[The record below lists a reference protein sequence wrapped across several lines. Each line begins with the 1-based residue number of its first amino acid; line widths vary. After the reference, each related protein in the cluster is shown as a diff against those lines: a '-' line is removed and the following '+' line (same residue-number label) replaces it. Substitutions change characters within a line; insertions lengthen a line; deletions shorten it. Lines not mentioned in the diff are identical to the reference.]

1 MYRIG
6 TIFPD
11 FFIFHGGLG
20 IALKRICPGR
30 VAKFFGEFSNTR
42 LRAFPGYDIIK
53 NNRFLGVKSR
63 DGVLMPIK
71 MIAIDMDDTLLR
83 DDNTIS
89 EYTRQVLKKAMAKGI
104 RIVIATGR
112 MFQAARPAGKQI
124 GLGDVPMVCY
134 TGSLTGLCE
143 SGKVLRNVTIDLPLA
158 LEILDTVR
166 EHGWQAQT
174 YIDDELYVPYRN
186 QNVADYEKQ
195 CGVTAHVQGDA
206 FYVPVKAPTKILVME
221 HDPQIMKEIET
232 VMREKF
238 GSLVNQVK
246 SKPYFFE
253 MNHLSCS
260 KGNALRALADEWG
273 ISCEEIMTF
282 GNGNNDV
289 SMLSMTPWGFA
300 VANASEDAK
309 KAAAHETV
317 SNNEDG
323 VAKAIERYM
332 EGDL

>member
-1 MYRIG
+1 
-6 TIFPD
+6 
-11 FFIFHGGLG
+11 
-20 IALKRICPGR
+20 
-30 VAKFFGEFSNTR
+30 
-42 LRAFPGYDIIK
+42 
-53 NNRFLGVKSR
+53 
-63 DGVLMPIK
+63 MPIK

-89 EYTRQVLKKAMAKGI
+89 EYTRQVLKKVMAKGI

-166 EHGWQAQT
+166 EHDWQAQT

-309 KAAAHETV
+309 KAAAHETA

-332 EGDL
+332 KGDL